1 MGELR
6 RGEASLSCPA
16 PPRGCCQKMVL
27 APPPPSTC
35 SSNGGRGAFR
45 HNLPPSSQTNPE
57 EIKKKPSDPANF
69 LQNVSYFT
77 KNSLINLSMLAF
89 FTLILACDAK
99 EVFTNQFYVKLDP
112 AHGHSNPEVL
122 AHAIAKRNGFHSL
135 GPVLGSPHEFHFVHH
150 GLPHARHKRSVPHTR
165 KLKTDP
171 QVHHVFQQ
179 SGFKRV
185 KRGYRGGEEMGVLRE
200 GPKMVEKKSSWSQ
213 LRASLDQDEI
223 DPAVVHPENHYQKL
237 EEMAESKEKRGYDS
251 LKVENMVSL
260 PPPTDPSDPLFTY
273 QWYLKNTGQNGGKV
287 RLDLNVEAA
296 WAQGVTG
303 VNVTT
308 AIMDDGVDYMH
319 PDIINNYNAMAS
331 YDFSSN
337 DPFPYPRYTDDWFN
351 SHGTRCAGE
360 VSAAKDNDI
369 CGVGVA
375 YNSMVAGI
383 RMLDQPYMTDL
394 IEANSMGHQPDLID
408 IYSASW
414 GPTDDG
420 RTVDGPRNATMRAIV
435 RGVNEGR
442 RGLGNIYVW
451 ASGDGGE
458 DDDCNCDG
466 YAASMWT
473 ISINSAI
480 NTGENAH
487 YDESCSSTLASTFS
501 NGAKDPNT
509 GVATTDLYGKCTKT
523 HSGTSAAAPEAAGV
537 FALALEANRGLTW
550 RDMQHLTVLT
560 SKRNS
565 LFDSKNRFFWT
576 MNGVGLEFNHLFGFG
591 VLDAGAMVALAKQWK
606 TVPARFHCE
615 AGTALGPARIPMDKS
630 LFLTIDT
637 NACAGMETEVNYLE
651 HVQAVVTLNATRRGS
666 VQIFLRSPMGT
677 RSMILSKRPN
687 DNDNQDGFTKW
698 PFMTTHT
705 WAEYPRGKWSL
716 ELTFVDGPPQ
726 RGYTKEWTLLLH
738 GTKEAPYTSLPVSD
752 PHSKL
757 AVVKKAHEDRKKM

>member
-1 MGELR
+1 MNKLLKKLEGLTKSLA
-6 RGEASLSCPA
+6 GSLLLLSLLALGAEA
-16 PPRGCCQKMVL
+16 
-27 APPPPSTC
+27 
-35 SSNGGRGAFR
+35 
-45 HNLPPSSQTNPE
+45 
-57 EIKKKPSDPANF
+57 
-69 LQNVSYFT
+69 
-77 KNSLINLSMLAF
+77 
-89 FTLILACDAK
+89 AK
-99 EVFTNQFYVKLDP
+99 DIFTNDFHVKIHPD
-112 AHGHSNPEVL
+112 HGHPDPDAI
-122 AHAIAKRNGFHSL
+122 AHTIAKRNGFHKV
-135 GPVLGSPHEFHFVHH
+135 GKVLGSPHEYHFVHH
-150 GLPHARHKRSVPHTR
+150 GIPKVRTKRSVIHTR
-165 KLKTDP
+165 KLKSDP
-171 QVHHVFQQ
+171 LVHQVFQQ
-179 SGFKRV
+179 TGFKRV
-185 KRGYRGGEEMGVLRE
+185 KRWGAGRNIEVLRQQALYPDPE
-200 GPKMVEKKSSWSQ
+200 VSWADLQ
-213 LRASLDQDEI
+213 QSLEQEA
-223 DPAVVHPENHYQKL
+223 DPSVVHDENYFNTLQTLKS
-237 EEMAESKEKRGYDS
+237 MKDTNNKRGYDV
-251 LKVENMVSL
+251 LKVENMVDL
-260 PPPTDPSDPLFTY
+260 PEKGEDPTDPLFPF
-273 QWYLKNTGQNGGKV
+273 QWYLKNTGQNGGKA

-303 VNVTT
+303 KNVTT

-319 PDIINNYNAMAS
+319 PDLYNNYNARAS

-337 DPFPYPRYTDDWFN
+337 DPYPYPRYTDDWFN

-360 VSAAKDNDI
+360 VSASRDNNV

-375 YNSMVAGI
+375 YDSMVAGI

-394 IEANSMGHQPDLID
+394 IEANSMGHEPDLID

-420 RTVDGPRNATMRAIV
+420 RTVDGPRNSTMRAIV

-501 NGAKDPNT
+501 NGARDPNT

-537 FALALEANRGLTW
+537 FALALEANPVLTW

-565 LFDSKNRFFWT
+565 LFDAKNRFYWN

-591 VLDAGAMVALAKQWK
+591 VLDAGAMVALAKEWK
-606 TVPARFHCE
+606 TVPARYHCD
-615 AGTALGPARIPMDKS
+615 AGSALGAKRIPNNKS
-630 LFLTIDT
+630 LFLTIETDS
-637 NACAGMETEVNYLE
+637 CAGTDTGVNYLE
-651 HVQAVVTLNATRRGS
+651 HVQAVITLNSTRRGE
-666 VQIFLRSPMGT
+666 VQLFLRSPMGT
-677 RSMILSKRPN
+677 RSMILSERIN
-687 DNDNQDGFTKW
+687 DDDSQDGFTKW

-705 WAEYPRGKWSL
+705 WAENPRGKWTL
-716 ELTFVDGPPQ
+716 EVEFVKGEKQ
-726 RGYTKEWTLLLH
+726 EGFIKEWTLLLH
-738 GTKEAPYTSLPVSD
+738 GTRDAPYSNLPVTD

>member
-1 MGELR
+1 MWTAVVVVAGMLLGECRAAKEMFTNDFLVR
-6 RGEASLSCPA
+6 INPNHGE
-16 PPRGCCQKMVL
+16 
-27 APPPPSTC
+27 
-35 SSNGGRGAFR
+35 
-45 HNLPPSSQTNPE
+45 NPE
-57 EIKKKPSDPANF
+57 NI
-69 LQNVSYFT
+69 
-77 KNSLINLSMLAF
+77 
-89 FTLILACDAK
+89 
-99 EVFTNQFYVKLDP
+99 
-112 AHGHSNPEVL
+112 AHT
-122 AHAIAKRNGFHSL
+122 IAKRNGFHSV
-135 GPVLGSPHEFHFVHH
+135 GKVLGSPHEFHFVHH
-150 GLPHARHKRSVPHTR
+150 GVPKLRTKRSMVHAR
-165 KLKTDP
+165 KLKADP
-171 QVHHVFQQ
+171 LVHQVFQQ
-179 SGFKRV
+179 LGFKRQ
-185 KRGYRGGEEMGVLRE
+185 KRWGAGRNLPIPQED
-200 GPKMVEKKSSWSQ
+200 SWALLHQ
-213 LRASLDQDEI
+213 SLENTDEV
-223 DPAVVHPENHYQKL
+223 DPAVVHDEDYFNLLQSVKPQH
-237 EEMAESKEKRGYDS
+237 KRGYDA
-251 LKVENMVSL
+251 LKVENLVDIT
-260 PPPTDPSDPLFTY
+260 PVEDPTDPLFPF
-273 QWYLKNTGQNGGKV
+273 QWYLKNTGQNGGKA

-303 VNVTT
+303 KNVTT

-319 PDIINNYNAMAS
+319 PDLYNNYNARAS

-337 DPFPYPRYTDDWFN
+337 DPYPYPRYTDDWFN

-360 VSAAKDNDI
+360 VAASRDNNV

-375 YNSMVAGI
+375 YDSLVAGI

-394 IEANSMGHQPDLID
+394 IEANSMGHEPDLID

-501 NGAKDPNT
+501 NGARDPNT

-537 FALALEANRGLTW
+537 FALALEANRMLTW

-565 LFDSKNRFFWT
+565 LFDAKNRFYWN

-591 VLDAGAMVALAKQWK
+591 VLDAGAMVALAKEWK
-606 TVPARFHCE
+606 TVPARYHCE
-615 AGTALGPARIPMDKS
+615 AGTVQGARRIPHNKS
-630 LFLTIDT
+630 LFLTLDT
-637 NACAGMETEVNYLE
+637 DSCAGSETEVNFLE
-651 HVQAVVTLNATRRGS
+651 HVQAVITLNSTRRGA
-666 VQIFLRSPMGT
+666 VQLFLRSPMGT
-677 RSMILSKRPN
+677 RSMILSERVN
-687 DNDNQDGFTKW
+687 DDDSQDGFTKW

-705 WAEYPRGKWSL
+705 WAENPRGRWTL
-716 ELTFVDGPPQ
+716 EVEFVQGEKQ
-726 RGYTKEWTLLLH
+726 HGFIKEWALLLH
-738 GTKEAPYTSLPVSD
+738 GTRDAPYTNLPVTD

>member
-1 MGELR
+1 
-6 RGEASLSCPA
+6 
-16 PPRGCCQKMVL
+16 
-27 APPPPSTC
+27 
-35 SSNGGRGAFR
+35 
-45 HNLPPSSQTNPE
+45 
-57 EIKKKPSDPANF
+57 
-69 LQNVSYFT
+69 
-77 KNSLINLSMLAF
+77 MLAF

-112 AHGHSNPEVL
+112 AHGHTNPEVL

-185 KRGYRGGEEMGVLRE
+185 KRGYRGGEEMGILRQ

-213 LRASLDQDEI
+213 LRASLDQDDV
-223 DPAVVHPENHYQKL
+223 DPAVVHPEDHYQKL
-237 EEMAESKEKRGYDS
+237 EAMAESKEKRGYNS

-260 PPPTDPSDPLFTY
+260 PPPTDPSDPLFPY

-319 PDIINNYNAMAS
+319 PDIINNYNARAS

-394 IEANSMGHQPDLID
+394 IEANSMGHQPNLID

-537 FALALEANRGLTW
+537 FALALEANRELTW

-565 LFDSKNRFFWT
+565 LFDSKNRFFWN

-630 LFLTIDT
+630 IFFTIDT
-637 NACAGMETEVNYLE
+637 NSCAGMETEVNYLE

-677 RSMILSKRPN
+677 RSMILSERPN
-687 DNDNQDGFTKW
+687 DDDNQDGFTKW

-726 RGYTKEWTLLLH
+726 TGYIKEWTLLLH

>member
-1 MGELR
+1 M
-6 RGEASLSCPA
+6 EAAKDVFTNHFYVKIDPNH
-16 PPRGCCQKMVL
+16 G
-27 APPPPSTC
+27 
-35 SSNGGRGAFR
+35 
-45 HNLPPSSQTNPE
+45 HHNPE
-57 EIKKKPSDPANF
+57 E
-69 LQNVSYFT
+69 
-77 KNSLINLSMLAF
+77 
-89 FTLILACDAK
+89 
-99 EVFTNQFYVKLDP
+99 
-112 AHGHSNPEVL
+112 L
-122 AHAIAKRNGFHSL
+122 AHSIAKRNGFHHV
-135 GPVLGSPHEFHFVHH
+135 GKVLGSGHEFQFVHH
-150 GLPHARHKRSVPHTR
+150 GLPTARTKRSILHTR
-165 KLKTDP
+165 KLKADP
-171 QVHHVFQQ
+171 MVHQVFQQ
-179 SGFKRV
+179 TGFRRV
-185 KRGYRGGEEMGVLRE
+185 KRWGARDMDIIKQQYGERGDPREAWAALEQSLEEKV
-200 GPKMVEKKSSWSQ
+200 
-213 LRASLDQDEI
+213 
-223 DPAVVHPENHYQKL
+223 DPSVVMPENHFQELK
-237 EEMAESKEKRGYDS
+237 SGNSKRGYDE
-251 LKVENMVSL
+251 LKVENMVELTPVDS
-260 PPPTDPSDPLFTY
+260 PADPLFPF

-303 VNVTT
+303 KNVTT

-319 PDIINNYNAMAS
+319 PDLFNNYNARAS

-337 DPFPYPRYTDDWFN
+337 DPYPFPRYTDDWFN

-360 VSAAKDNDI
+360 VSAARDNNV

-375 YNSMVAGI
+375 YDSMVAGI

-394 IEANSMGHQPDLID
+394 IEANSMGHEPNLID

-442 RGLGNIYVW
+442 HGLGNIYVW

-537 FALALEANRGLTW
+537 FALAIEANRKLTW

-565 LFDSKNRFFWT
+565 LFDAKNRFYWN

-606 TVPARFHCE
+606 TVPARYHCE
-615 AGTALGPARIPMDKS
+615 AGSARGSRRIPLDKS
-630 LFLTIDT
+630 IFMTVETDS
-637 NACAGMETEVNYLE
+637 CAGSETEVNYLE
-651 HVQAVVTLNATRRGS
+651 HVQAVITLNSTRRGS
-666 VQIFLRSPMGT
+666 VQLFLRSPMGT
-677 RSMILSKRPN
+677 RSMILSERIN
-687 DNDNQDGFTKW
+687 DDDSQDGFTKW

-705 WAEYPRGKWSL
+705 WAENPRGRWTL
-716 ELTFVDGPPQ
+716 EAEFVKGEKQ
-726 RGYTKEWTLLLH
+726 EGFIKEWTLLLH
-738 GTKEAPYTSLPVSD
+738 GTRDAPYTNLPVSD